1 MMPSRMSIDAL
12 VVGGGPA
19 GLYAAWRL
27 AHAGFAVVVC
37 EEHEA
42 FGSPA
47 HCTGVVS
54 ADSFDEFTL
63 PRETILNSLTTVRF
77 VSPAGLQ
84 VRYTPSSPE
93 AVVVDRAAFDR
104 RLAAQAAA
112 AGAELRLQ
120 TRVSALEFTRT
131 GVRAIAAGEA
141 IDARLVVLASGASYR
156 LQRRLGLGLPRAHL
170 QTAQRELPAKRLGD
184 VEVHFGGGV
193 APGGFAWAVP
203 VDRPDGP
210 HVRVGV
216 MATGHAPGW
225 YDAMVERLAP
235 RWGVARDGHRPRL
248 KFLPLSAIRRTY
260 ADRLLVVGDAAGLVK
275 PTTGG
280 GIYYSVLS
288 AALAAD
294 VAEPALRRDRL
305 QAAALGA
312 YQTRWRRRL
321 AAEFHAQWALRSLA
335 QRMSDRQID
344 ALFELA
350 LTDGVMPI
358 VARTASFNHHRPL
371 IQALLRHVP
380 ARRIFWPAR
389 T

>member
-1 MMPSRMSIDAL
+1 MPSHLSIDAL

-42 FGSPA
+42 IGSPA

-54 ADSFDEFTL
+54 AGSFDEFTL

-84 VRYTPSSPE
+84 VRYTPPLLE

-120 TRVSALEFTRT
+120 TRVSALEFTTT
-131 GVRAIAAGEA
+131 GVRGITAAGA
-141 IDARLVVLASGASYR
+141 IDARLVVLASGASYL

-170 QTAQRELPAKRLGD
+170 HTAQRELPAKRLGD
-184 VEVHFGGGV
+184 VELHFGGSV

-216 MATGHAPGW
+216 MATAHAPGW
-225 YDAMVERLAP
+225 YDAMVERLAA
-235 RWGVARDGHRPRL
+235 RWGVVHDGHRPRV
-248 KFLPLSAIRRTY
+248 KFLPLGAIRRTY

-305 QAAALGA
+305 QASSLRA

-321 AAEFHAQWALRSLA
+321 AGEFHAQAALRSLA

-371 IQALLRHVP
+371 IHALLRHGP

-389 T
+389 V

>member
-1 MMPSRMSIDAL
+1 MPSHQSIDAL

-42 FGSPA
+42 IGSPA

-54 ADSFDEFTL
+54 AGSFDEFTL
-63 PRETILNSLTTVRF
+63 PRETILNALTTVRF

-84 VRYTPSSPE
+84 VRYTPPSLE
-93 AVVVDRAAFDR
+93 AVVVDRAEFDR

-120 TRVSALEFTRT
+120 TRVSALEFTPGGARGIT
-131 GVRAIAAGEA
+131 AAGP
-141 IDARLVVLASGASYR
+141 IDARLVVLANGASYQ

-170 QTAQRELPAKRLGD
+170 HTAQRELPAKRIGD

-235 RWGVARDGHRPRL
+235 RWGVEPDGHRPRV
-248 KFLPLSAIRRTY
+248 KFLPLGAIRRTY

-294 VAEPALRRDRL
+294 AAEPALRRDRL
-305 QAAALGA
+305 QASSLRA

-321 AAEFHAQWALRSLA
+321 AGEFHAQSALRSLA

-371 IQALLRHVP
+371 IHALLRHSP

-389 T
+389 V